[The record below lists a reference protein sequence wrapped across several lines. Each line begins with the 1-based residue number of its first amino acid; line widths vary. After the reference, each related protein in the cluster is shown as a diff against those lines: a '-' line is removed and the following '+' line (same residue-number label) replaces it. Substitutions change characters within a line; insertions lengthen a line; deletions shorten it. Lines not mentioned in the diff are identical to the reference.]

1 MKIKAFFPA
10 PPSGPNFADILIK
23 DLADKE
29 GEFFL
34 VSAEYVRPGTND
46 NMTDFRGL
54 DIALTLNP
62 EESPI
67 IFCSFMPES
76 YFASNKQLSHKFYA
90 LMAKNRVGFARIPEI
105 LAPGQWFA
113 KYKELLLQTKEE
125 DTLALEINL
134 TTLYEEKMGT
144 IQHRVQLCF
153 RDNTE
158 HSKSEIAWAVSEAKN
173 IGVTGSDE
181 EIALQIQNFKRKPVN
196 SIYAGKYFP
205 GIFCDIEG
213 TLFKDGMINEILIKT
228 LQSLSRSKP
237 ITLWTGGDIDSLKKL
252 LITNGITW
260 KLVSKSSFTGA
271 EVESAFDDEEFDV
284 FFEKY
289 QIKVRDYTKI

>member
-10 PPSGPNFADILIK
+10 PSNGPNYTDILTRN
-23 DLADKE
+23 LADKE

-46 NMTDFRGL
+46 NMSDFHGL

-76 YFASNKQLSHKFYA
+76 YFAGDKQLSHKFYA
-90 LMAKNRVGFARIPEI
+90 LMAKNRVGFARIP
-105 LAPGQWFA
+105 LTLGQWVA
-113 KYKELLLQTKEE
+113 KYEELLLQTKEE

-144 IQHRVQLCF
+144 IQHRVQSCF
-153 RDNTE
+153 RDDTE
-158 HSKSEIAWAVSEAKN
+158 QSKSQIAWAVNEAKE

-181 EIALQIQNFKRKPVN
+181 EIALQVQNFKRKPVN

-205 GIFCDIEG
+205 GVFCDIEG
-213 TLFKDGMINEILIKT
+213 TLLKDGLINEAVLKT
-228 LQSLSRSKP
+228 LQSLSISKP
-237 ITLWTGGDIDSLKKL
+237 ITLWTGGDVDSLKTD
-252 LITNGITW
+252 LIARGITW
-260 KLVSKSSFTGA
+260 KLVAKPSFTGA

-289 QIKVRDYTKI
+289 QINVRDYTKI